1 MGKAEATW
9 AIVAAKAR
17 ATRLTSGQPRP
28 TLAPPAAPSP
38 IGNDVIPP
46 ARMQMIDSEMQ

>member
-9 AIVAAKAR
+9 AIVAASAS

-28 TLAPPAAPSP
+28 MLAPPAAHRPT
-38 IGNDVIPP
+38 GNDVMPP
-46 ARMQMIDSEMQ
+46 ARMQMIDREMQ